1 MEPLLIATEAAV
13 EEVVLLLVV
22 ALVPEV
28 LKKGKLLLELR
39 PRTAIKTKTHTA
51 NSFPPKNRLREVTA
65 DPSPPQNLLVHEL
78 PSIKEFFPAASGG
91 KTNRDDS

>member
-78 PSIKEFFPAASGG
+78 PSIKELFPAASGG
-91 KTNRDDS
+91 MTNRDDS